1 MVVGTKEGMKVFF
14 KFYLSLCP
22 SFNIK
27 LLFIRHKS
35 DEAVEVPKSLLSG
48 VIFLTDEI
56 KLSMGDHRPPVLKA
70 HWVGPQK
77 EWMHLPVKYFFL
89 LQNIY
94 NNNNNNNIYNNK
106 NSNIYTYIYR

>member
-35 DEAVEVPKSLLSG
+35 DEAVEVPKSFLS
-48 VIFLTDEI
+48 VIIFLANEM
-56 KLSMGDHRPPVLKA
+56 KLTMGDHRPPVLKA
-70 HWVGPQK
+70 HWVGPQNK
-77 EWMHLPVKYFFL
+77 WMFFLFLLPVKFFFL

-94 NNNNNNNIYNNK
+94 HLI
-106 NSNIYTYIYR
+106 IP